1 MEETNNIKE
10 FNKSHNGYMA
20 KGKTDYTD
28 NIGWDLNCNYSL
40 FNNYS
45 WNDTNQYTDH
55 INFTLSDYAWYP
67 EMYDYDIDVEE
78 DISQY
83 IAKYPNT
90 TPDNTNTNKL
100 SSLIVRTPTIT
111 LTAFKPNLSDL
122 QSLISL
128 FTVMYK
134 VGSAIFSTDSKALK
148 IALKNAFDSTN
159 ITNTLKKAVNQAA
172 FINVV
177 DETRTENNFSMFYN
191 AVNAFYRRLVAGVYM
206 TKYTLPFYN
215 SNLYLKSNPGTWGYK
230 SLFGDLNFLQEL
242 IGSVDIM
249 TTVTWDSKGSTGIN
263 GTTGF
268 DAINFEFSLFN
279 RKATDVYRNLKFI
292 HTLIPEALWMQD
304 GIFQIPGTV
313 YDVEIPGRTRFYW
326 CTAEFKCEYRGKT
339 RYFTAYTPDYLYYTQ
354 NTTPDI
360 SQHPNITPNL
370 DTNIAINATNQ
381 KIRDLNLIPDAYK
394 VSVTLNSLLPNNLN
408 TYLYGLFESKN
419 AVPSYGEGVD
429 RLIPNFIKGYT
440 VNLLK
445 GGFENAVKDSSI
457 SGDVKTVNTLNETL
471 TTLNSII

>member
-1 MEETNNIKE
+1 MAENDNIKE
-10 FNKSHNGYMA
+10 FNKSHNGYMK
-20 KGKTDYTD
+20 KGATGYTD
-28 NIGWDLNCNYSL
+28 NIGWDLNCNYAL

-45 WNDTNQYTDH
+45 WNSSNQYTNP

-67 EMYDYDIDVEE
+67 EMYDYDTDVEE

-83 IAKYPNT
+83 IATSPNRS
-90 TPDNTNTNKL
+90 DIDKL
-100 SSLIVRTPTIT
+100 NPFDKFNNLIVRTPTII

-148 IALKNAFDSTN
+148 IALKNAFDPTN
-159 ITNTLKKAVNQAA
+159 ITDTLRKTVNNSA
-172 FINVV
+172 FINTSY
-177 DETRTENNFSMFYN
+177 DDASKNFSMFYN
-191 AVNAFYRRLVAGVYM
+191 AVNAFYRRLVTGVYM

-230 SLFGDLNFLQEL
+230 SLFGDLSILQEL

-249 TTVTWDSKGSTGIN
+249 TTATWDSNGSTGIN

-268 DAINFEFSLFN
+268 DAINFNFSLFN

-292 HTLIPEALWMQD
+292 HTLIPEALWMQS

-326 CTAEFKCEYRGKT
+326 CTAEFKCEYQGKT
-339 RYFTAYTPDYLYYTQ
+339 RYFTAYKLDDLYPSRYTFKAKAT
-354 NTTPDI
+354 NSTNAED
-360 SQHPNITPNL
+360 S
-370 DTNIAINATNQ
+370 NIAKNATKQ
-381 KIRDLNLIPDAYK
+381 PIRDLNLIPDAYK

-408 TYLYGLFESKN
+408 TYLYGLFESQN
-419 AVPSYGEGVD
+419 AVPQYGEGVD

-445 GGFENAVKDSSI
+445 GGIQNALTDEKNPLDE
-457 SGDVKTVNTLNETL
+457 KTTNALTDTLNS
-471 TTLNSII
+471 LNSII